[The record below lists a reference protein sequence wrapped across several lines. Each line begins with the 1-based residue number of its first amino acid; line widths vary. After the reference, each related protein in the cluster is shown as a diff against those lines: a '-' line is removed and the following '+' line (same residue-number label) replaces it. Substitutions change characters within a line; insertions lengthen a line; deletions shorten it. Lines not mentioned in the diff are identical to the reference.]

1 MMLYGLLTRKS
12 PLLRGRPGKPNIQ
25 HLTFANLVYTIM
37 NSFFLEIA
45 CFSAESA
52 IAAAQAG
59 AHRIELCDNPLEGGT
74 TPSFGTLKMVREKLG
89 IPVFP
94 IIRPRGG
101 HFVFTANEFNIMKHD
116 VTLCKEMGFDGVVIG
131 LLNGD
136 ATVDYES
143 TARLV
148 NLAYPM
154 EVTFHRAFDRTPEP
168 FAAMETII
176 KTGCTRILTSGQAP
190 DVNNGSALVAQLIKA
205 ADHRIIIMP
214 GSGVRA
220 RNIATLA
227 AETGATEFHSSASYW
242 EKEKVASPLSM
253 EEQLQQNRLNKEE
266 VHNMLSTLVTF
277 YKET

>member
-1 MMLYGLLTRKS
+1 
-12 PLLRGRPGKPNIQ
+12 
-25 HLTFANLVYTIM
+25 M

-74 TPSFGTLKMVREKLG
+74 TPSFGTLKIVRGKLD

-101 HFVFTANEFNIMKHD
+101 HFVFTANELNIMKHD
-116 VTLCKEMGFDGVVIG
+116 IRLCKEMGFDGVVIG

-136 ATVDYES
+136 ATVDYEN
-143 TARLV
+143 TAALV

-154 EVTFHRAFDRTPEP
+154 DVTFHRAFDRTPEP
-168 FAAMETII
+168 FAALETII
-176 KTGCTRILTSGQAP
+176 KTGCTRILTSGQVP

-220 RNIATLA
+220 GNIANLA

-242 EKEKVASPLSM
+242 ESERVASPLTM
-253 EEQLQQNRLNKEE
+253 NEQLQQNRLNKEE
-266 VHNMLSTLVTF
+266 VHNMISTLQTF
-277 YKET
+277 FSPS